1 LSWLARDAGVR
12 LIVTAGAAESRLPAG
27 EIDVLSLDRI
37 GRSFRGE
44 SAERF
49 DSGTGPDSLAYVLYT
64 SGSTGAPRGVEVTHR
79 AIARLVFGIPG
90 VRLEGARV
98 LHAAPLAFD
107 ASTFEIW
114 GPLLNGGECVVL
126 PAGPFD
132 PRPLRTTLERQR
144 VDTLWLTSSL
154 FNAVIDERPE
164 ALAAVRQLVI
174 GGEAL
179 SVGHVRRALA
189 ALPGVRLFNGYGP
202 TESTTFALVH
212 AIGADVPPD
221 ARSIPIG
228 RPIANTSAYV
238 LDGAM
243 RLMPHGIPGE
253 LFLGGEGLAR
263 GYLGDPERTRDRF
276 VPHPFSTEPGARLY
290 RTGDRVRMLEDGV
303 FDFLGRL
310 DEQVK
315 IRGFRIEPGEVEAT
329 LARIPGVSESAVAV
343 RTGGRRYGDAE
354 FSVADTGEKRLVAWV
369 VPSDVERRAGRPT
382 ASGDGG
388 TIAHIRSELARKL
401 PEHMIPSQ
409 FVLVSALPRTP
420 SGKIDRAALPL
431 PGRDA
436 GGTEGFLAPRDAL
449 ELQLA
454 NLWEKLLGVRPIGV
468 RDNFFELGGHSLLAA
483 RLFARIEQSFGK
495 NLPLATLFSAPT
507 IEHLAEILRSEGWHP
522 SWSSLVPI
530 QPGGSLPPFY
540 CVHSA
545 GGNVLTYRD
554 LARRLGTDQPLYGLQ
569 ARGLDGREPPHTRVE
584 DMAAHYV
591 REIRAFQPKGPYY
604 LGGSSFGGTVAF
616 EMAQQLRAM
625 GQPVGMLALFD
636 TWGPGYG
643 RLQPGTTMMRLMI
656 SRFVQRVDLHV
667 GNLML
672 GGPRE
677 KLAYVAEKSR
687 RVAKN
692 VRKVAR
698 RYYKRWKQH
707 GTLREP
713 LPKALARVE
722 KASFQAIFDYAPKPY
737 AGELTLFRAGKQP
750 SGIQPDPA
758 LGWSKIAEGGLQIHE
773 VPGYHGAIVY
783 EPRVPVLAEKL
794 AAALASARDGDSP
807 AADAVTLERP
817 GS

>member
-1 LSWLARDAGVR
+1 
-12 LIVTAGAAESRLPAG
+12 
-27 EIDVLSLDRI
+27 
-37 GRSFRGE
+37 
-44 SAERF
+44 
-49 DSGTGPDSLAYVLYT
+49 
-64 SGSTGAPRGVEVTHR
+64 
-79 AIARLVFGIPG
+79 
-90 VRLEGARV
+90 
-98 LHAAPLAFD
+98 
-107 ASTFEIW
+107 
-114 GPLLNGGECVVL
+114 
-126 PAGPFD
+126 
-132 PRPLRTTLERQR
+132 
-144 VDTLWLTSSL
+144 
-154 FNAVIDERPE
+154 
-164 ALAAVRQLVI
+164 
-174 GGEAL
+174 
-179 SVGHVRRALA
+179 
-189 ALPGVRLFNGYGP
+189 
-202 TESTTFALVH
+202 
-212 AIGADVPPD
+212 
-221 ARSIPIG
+221 
-228 RPIANTSAYV
+228 
-238 LDGAM
+238 
-243 RLMPHGIPGE
+243 
-253 LFLGGEGLAR
+253 
-263 GYLGDPERTRDRF
+263 
-276 VPHPFSTEPGARLY
+276 
-290 RTGDRVRMLEDGV
+290 
-303 FDFLGRL
+303 
-310 DEQVK
+310 
-315 IRGFRIEPGEVEAT
+315 
-329 LARIPGVSESAVAV
+329 
-343 RTGGRRYGDAE
+343 
-354 FSVADTGEKRLVAWV
+354 
-369 VPSDVERRAGRPT
+369 
-382 ASGDGG
+382 
-388 TIAHIRSELARKL
+388 
-401 PEHMIPSQ
+401 
-409 FVLVSALPRTP
+409 
-420 SGKIDRAALPL
+420 
-431 PGRDA
+431 
-436 GGTEGFLAPRDAL
+436 
-449 ELQLA
+449 
-454 NLWEKLLGVRPIGV
+454 
-468 RDNFFELGGHSLLAA
+468 
-483 RLFARIEQSFGK
+483 
-495 NLPLATLFSAPT
+495 
-507 IEHLAEILRSEGWHP
+507 
-522 SWSSLVPI
+522 
-530 QPGGSLPPFY
+530 
-540 CVHSA
+540 
-545 GGNVLTYRD
+545 VLTYRD

-591 REIRAFQPKGPYY
+591 REIRAFQPKGPYF